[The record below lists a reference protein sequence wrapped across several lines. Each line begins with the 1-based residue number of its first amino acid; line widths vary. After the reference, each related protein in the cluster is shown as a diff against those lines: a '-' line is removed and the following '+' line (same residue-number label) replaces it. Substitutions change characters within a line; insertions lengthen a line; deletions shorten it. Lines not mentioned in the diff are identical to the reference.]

1 MVGATKLQNN
11 VGGGGQAVQER
22 TLEGQVGDR
31 RAKSDTFCST
41 SHEKHHSRKRL
52 SLGGNEFH
60 YNFHP

>member
-22 TLEGQVGDR
+22 TLERQVGDR

-41 SHEKHHSRKRL
+41 
-52 SLGGNEFH
+52 H
-60 YNFHP
+60 YMKSAIQERD